1 MVLSVSSMETLNST
15 LFPVIHTNPVLQKA
29 RPFKPTKV
37 SIKPPPPDFDFR
49 SEILEDSTAAIAKT
63 HPELLDLAS
72 NGSLVLIE
80 KRLFGP
86 VPSWRAEFVEPEA
99 IWLVGTTHISRESAM
114 EVERIVRTIKPDN
127 VVVELCRSRQVL
139 SFGFWVFFVFSFS
152 FGICRFFH
160 E

>member
-1 MVLSVSSMETLNST
+1 MALSVSSMETLNSM
-15 LFPVIHTNPVLQKA
+15 LFPIFQTNPVRLKTKSI
-29 RPFKPTKV
+29 KPSKV

-49 SEILEDSTAAIAKT
+49 SEILEESTATIAKT

-72 NGSLVLIE
+72 NGKLVLIE

-114 EVERIVRTIKPDN
+114 EVERVVRAINPDN
-127 VVVELCRSRQVL
+127 VVVELCRSRQV
-139 SFGFWVFFVFSFS
+139 
-152 FGICRFFH
+152 
-160 E
+160 